1 MSELADLRREYA
13 LARLD
18 EDSVDA
24 DPIHQFQRWMEEARH
39 AELPE
44 PNAMTLATVD
54 ADGQPQARVVLLK
67 EATADGFV
75 FYTNYASAKGQE
87 LDQSPRAALVFLW
100 LELERQVRING
111 RTDRVGATE
120 SDAYFANRPRGSQ
133 LGALVSRQSRVVSDR
148 ATLDERYATL
158 EREYHD
164 RPIPRPD
171 HWGGYRLKPESI
183 EFWQG
188 RRSRLHDR
196 LRYRRDSEGH
206 WRLERL
212 EP

>member
-1 MSELADLRREYA
+1 MTELADLRREYA

-24 DPIHQFQRWMEEARH
+24 DPIPQFLRWIEEARH

-87 LDQSPRAALVFLW
+87 LAQNPRAALVFLW

-111 RTDRVGATE
+111 RVTKVATSE

-133 LGALVSRQSRVVSDR
+133 LGALVSHQSRVVTDR
-148 ATLDERYATL
+148 AALDERYARL

-164 RPIPRPD
+164 HPIPRPE
-171 HWGGYRLKPESI
+171 HWGGYRLQPESI

-196 LRYRRDSEGH
+196 LRYRRNSEGQ